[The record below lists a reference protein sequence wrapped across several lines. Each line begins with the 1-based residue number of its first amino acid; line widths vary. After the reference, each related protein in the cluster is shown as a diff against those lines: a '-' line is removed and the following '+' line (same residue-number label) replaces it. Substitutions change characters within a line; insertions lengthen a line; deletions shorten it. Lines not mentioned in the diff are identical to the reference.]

1 MKVKITVK
9 LGGETN
15 HISAARDTIPSS
27 PYCIRKW
34 ARIQH
39 ETTCA
44 RACAELCPMCIE
56 ESTRDMPYICQLDLF
71 LLCPTSVL
79 RDFVHACIRNYE
91 SPSTIAQTYVR
102 PRLPGLHLTV
112 PGLIKETVYPMRYVC
127 SLSRMN
133 KIENSIENRDEN
145 VEGDVACNT
154 RFFNG

>member
-1 MKVKITVK
+1 MIASVSKHPNLFKFRNKLNYRTSRITISTINSLPSLHKRKLKVKITVK

-91 SPSTIAQTYVR
+91 SPSTIAQTCVYVHDF
-102 PRLPGLHLTV
+102 L
-112 PGLIKETVYPMRYVC
+112 VC
-127 SLSRMN
+127 
-133 KIENSIENRDEN
+133 
-145 VEGDVACNT
+145 T
-154 RFFNG
+154 

>member
-1 MKVKITVK
+1 MIFPIASVSKHPNLFKSRNKLNYRTSCITISTINSFPSLCKRKLKVKITVK
-9 LGGETN
+9 LGGGTN

-44 RACAELCPMCIE
+44 CACAERCPMCIE
-56 ESTRDMPYICQLDLF
+56 ESTRDTPYICQLDLF

-91 SPSTIAQTYVR
+91 SPSTIAQTCVYVHDF
-102 PRLPGLHLTV
+102 L
-112 PGLIKETVYPMRYVC
+112 VC
-127 SLSRMN
+127 TWPC
-133 KIENSIENRDEN
+133 RD
-145 VEGDVACNT
+145 
-154 RFFNG
+154 